1 MRMRTILPL
10 MLALLLALSC
20 GYAQEEAQEEAK
32 PAAMAKPKTD
42 IKLETEMDKVSYAI
56 GVQIGTSLRMQKV
69 DVNTKILFSA
79 LDAAVKDEP
88 LLMTE
93 EEMIQVMEAF
103 QQKME
108 QKMQEMQQQEGA
120 GNEKAAKEFLA
131 ENAKKEGVKITDSG
145 LQYQVLEEGKGASPT
160 AKDKVQ
166 CHYRGTFLDGE
177 EFDSSYKRG
186 EPTTF
191 GVTQVIKGWTEAL
204 QMMKEGDKWKLWI
217 PADLAYGEGRS
228 GIPPNSLLIFEIEL
242 IKVNPEQ

>member
-1 MRMRTILPL
+1 